1 MQRRGS
7 IIVAAVLIA
16 GALAGQALADASKGH
31 DVTVA
36 RGMFAH
42 HSWSVAVH
50 GGHHHRCAE
59 VSLSGQ
65 TSAGGAARCEP
76 DHRPPLFGPLLAIS
90 DDDATVG
97 LEVTR
102 NRVRSMRLKVAHPR
116 SGQPTRWT
124 RVDSER
130 MTRHQ
135 ARRAGLK
142 RNFRFVV
149 LHSRGNL
156 CVKEFVLFNKD
167 GDRIERRRVPCEF

>member
-1 MQRRGS
+1 
-7 IIVAAVLIA
+7 
-16 GALAGQALADASKGH
+16 
-31 DVTVA
+31 
-36 RGMFAH
+36 
-42 HSWSVAVH
+42 
-50 GGHHHRCAE
+50 
-59 VSLSGQ
+59 
-65 TSAGGAARCEP
+65 
-76 DHRPPLFGPLLAIS
+76 LLAIS
-90 DDDATVG
+90 DADATVG

-102 NRVRSMRLKVAHPR
+102 NRVRSMRLRVAHPR

-149 LHSRGNL
+149 LRSRGNL

-167 GDRIERRRVPCEF
+167 DDRIERRRVPCEF